1 MATDLDI
8 FSGPA
13 QITLYDATNGYLHL
27 GWCEARIK
35 EKPKKVKSIENQ
47 TLLIEKS
54 FDFNANVIQFN
65 ENILNNL
72 AARNTTKQTVY
83 LVGLDSV
90 LTLSDIFLFYFTE
103 RSFSSKPHR
112 LTIAGSGS
120 ADLVAQQ
127 VNLLHPDGKFEND
140 SNSDGLADGWV
151 KSASVNSVEIRTSFL
166 SGGGNAQYI
175 YYTTG
180 SDQNIQYRAK
190 APFIGRLKVSASVYV
205 KFDPDVITGNGNL
218 CLGCYTRREDGS
230 FITFDYEIF
239 SFNSGEQKRISFT
252 KTLNVTELA
261 IELTFI
267 IHNKGGQYAFD
278 ALLDNAQLEIGKLSN
293 FKEY

>member
-140 SNSDGLADGWV
+140 SNADGLADGWN
-151 KSASVNSVEIRTSFL
+151 KSTTIGAVNLQTSFL
-166 SGGGNAQYI
+166 SGSGKCQYI
-175 YYTTG
+175 ACDTTA
-180 SDQNIQYRAK
+180 SQYILCETVCPVKGKIK
-190 APFIGRLKVSASVYV
+190 ATASIYV
-205 KFDPDVITGNGNL
+205 QFDPDVITGNGSL
-218 CLGCYTRREDGS
+218 CLGLYAKREDGS
-230 FITFDYEIF
+230 FITQPWEEYF
-239 SFNSGEQKRISFT
+239 FNSLEQRRISIEQEF
-252 KTLNVTELA
+252 NFDELA
-261 IELTFI
+261 TKLVVI
-267 IHNKGGQYAFD
+267 IHNKSGTLEFNAK
-278 ALLDNAQLEIGKLSN
+278 LDNAQLEIGKLSN